1 MQPAGPEKRIGII
14 TASWLPDQTD
24 PQVQDT
30 AAYKEWLAW
39 MKKYYPSGNIADG
52 LNVAGYVVSQAFV
65 AVLKTCGDNLTRENV
80 MKQAAS
86 IHNLRLPM
94 LQVPTLDP
102 GIAISTNPDDYA
114 PIKQK
119 KLARFDGTKWVPFGE
134 LISAPSN

>member
-1 MQPAGPEKRIGII
+1 
-14 TASWLPDQTD
+14 
-24 PQVQDT
+24 
-30 AAYKEWLAW
+30 

-65 AVLKTCGDNLTRENV
+65 AVLKNCGDNLTRENV

-114 PIKQK
+114 PIKQM